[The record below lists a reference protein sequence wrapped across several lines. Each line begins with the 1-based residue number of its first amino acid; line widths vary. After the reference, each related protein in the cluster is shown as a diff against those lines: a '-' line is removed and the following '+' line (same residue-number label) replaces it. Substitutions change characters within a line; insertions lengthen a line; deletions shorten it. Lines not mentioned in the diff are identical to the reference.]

1 MHTHTHYTQALLNT
15 LQVENTYR
23 TDDLAR
29 ILQVEKSSMLRKGV
43 ITRKGQNLLIVLIFL
58 EKRTDATP
66 YSLSL
71 HRTANF

>member
-1 MHTHTHYTQALLNT
+1 LLNT

-23 TDDLAR
+23 TDELAR
-29 ILQVEKSSMLRKGV
+29 ILQVEETSMLRKGV
-43 ITRKGQNLLIVLIFL
+43 ITRKDQNLLIILITL

-71 HRTANF
+71 HKTSNF

>member
-43 ITRKGQNLLIVLIFL
+43 ITRKGQKMIIIII
-58 EKRTDATP
+58 
-66 YSLSL
+66 
-71 HRTANF
+71 

>member
-1 MHTHTHYTQALLNT
+1 MLNT

-23 TDDLAR
+23 THELAR
-29 ILQVEKSSMLRKGV
+29 ILQVEETSMLRKGV
-43 ITRKGQNLLIVLIFL
+43 ITRKDQNLLIILITL

-71 HRTANF
+71 HKTSNF